1 MRDAGASNFGP
12 ATAVEMGSVIRM
24 SKDRDMKQTTP
35 PSRDEVVKAV
45 LSGASNA
52 RRLAIQFTA
61 AVGDPQ
67 DFEGGFPEI
76 ASGGVVRFKELKTLY
91 EDYEDGDLELLQGE
105 VSASRMKALED
116 GASMTAAEKALYTRG
131 KLAAYFAEPVDGAAY
146 IIVAVTSSS
155 GETVYWTEIREGY
168 AWEGIERE
176 LVGIFP
182 SKAAGLAALGR
193 KGLMSEEDYRPR
205 GRARGTQGRT
215 KR

>member
-1 MRDAGASNFGP
+1 MTLEREFR
-12 ATAVEMGSVIRM
+12 ATAVEMRSVIRM

-35 PSRDEVVKAV
+35 PTKDEVVKAV

-61 AVGDPQ
+61 AVGDPL
-67 DFEGGFPEI
+67 DCEGENFPEI

-91 EDYEDGDLELLQGE
+91 EDYEEGDLELLQGE

-116 GASMTAAEKALYTRG
+116 GASMTAADKALYTKR
-131 KLAAYFAEPVDGAAY
+131 KLAKFFANPAGGAGY
-146 IIVAVTSSS
+146 LIVAVTSS
-155 GETVYWTEIREGY
+155 GGDTVYWTEIREGY
-168 AWEGIERE
+168 GWEGIERE